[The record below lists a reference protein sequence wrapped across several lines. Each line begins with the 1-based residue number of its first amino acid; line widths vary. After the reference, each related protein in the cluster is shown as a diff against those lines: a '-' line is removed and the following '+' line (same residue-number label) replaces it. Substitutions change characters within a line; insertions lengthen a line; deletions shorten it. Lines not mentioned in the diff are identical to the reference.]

1 MHGITYI
8 WQSQAPV
15 SINSCLTI
23 EGLLKKCISEEVPCG
38 FFLRTVIVNRGNS
51 CELKPKRKTFLSYVN
66 GQIYIIFR
74 KFRNVQTQNDILKF
88 LLLLAKVG
96 CYYCLAMVNIII
108 SIFPLL
114 VFLKQLIYLF
124 IVFSHSF
131 FFSFRKNVHLH
142 HFFWSWKILITAK
155 SF

>member
-1 MHGITYI
+1 MTK
-8 WQSQAPV
+8 S
-15 SINSCLTI
+15 STSFNK
-23 EGLLKKCISEEVPCG
+23 ELLDYLVFIKGMYNWRGSLWL
-38 FFLRTVIVNRGNS
+38 FSSVIVNRGNS

-108 SIFPLL
+108 SIFSLL
-114 VFLKQLIYLF
+114 VFLKQLIYLL